1 MKRQYRH
8 KSIWYVLAHFYAG
21 QDFNAWTVFQELS
34 NNWGRKEAVPFR
46 SLGENRFIVQF
57 DSEKLWKRVLNG
69 GPWRFRGGD
78 AMIFVPY
85 DGVRRTSEIEI
96 ESINLWI
103 RIYDIPAMMM
113 MNGFA
118 RLLGAKVGRVL
129 EVGDVHSNYKRV
141 RVEFPLEKPIPR
153 SVQQKVK
160 GHGTLE
166 FMVKYE
172 NIPHFCFSC
181 GRIGHAQRECP
192 DDEGE
197 EGDVHFGKALRC
209 SPRSEEWGVVW
220 SRRPTH
226 LQREGLISVVSK
238 GGESWLGIFH
248 PMLHQ
253 GELGRYLVGG
263 GMIIVV
269 RRVTA

>member
-1 MKRQYRH
+1 
-8 KSIWYVLAHFYAG
+8 LG
-21 QDFNAWTVFQELS
+21 QEGSSAFQ
-34 NNWGRKEAVPFR
+34 K
-46 SLGENRFIVQF
+46 LGENRFIVQF

-96 ESINLWI
+96 ESIDLWI